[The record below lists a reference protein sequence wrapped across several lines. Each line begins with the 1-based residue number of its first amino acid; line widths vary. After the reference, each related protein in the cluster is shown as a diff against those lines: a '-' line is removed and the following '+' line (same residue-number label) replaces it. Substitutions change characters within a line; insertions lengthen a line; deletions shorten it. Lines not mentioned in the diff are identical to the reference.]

1 MVNQTEFSATPQL
14 NAIHASVV
22 LVSPTP
28 IDPQSTKPETLK
40 SAGIVP
46 ENWAV
51 ANSFNLPVFLRT
63 EFSNGFVLQAEGERY
78 IFQEPLGGSLK
89 DTYDVHSI
97 AARYVEA
104 TKLTPYKAVGI
115 NWQLRI
121 GDINSEEWFAKRSIR
136 CGDMLQGFSVGS
148 LQIRKSLE
156 FSVCNITFTPN
167 DNIIIVD
174 CNYHF
179 ETGGLSYSEIY
190 SLLTDSGKCQ
200 SHLENEVSSII

>member
-1 MVNQTEFSATPQL
+1 MVNQTEFIATPKL

-28 IDPQSTKPETLK
+28 IDAQSTKPETLK

-46 ENWAV
+46 DDWAV
-51 ANSFNLPVFLRT
+51 ANSINVPLFLRT

-78 IFQEPLGGSLK
+78 IFQEPLRGSLK
-89 DTYDVHSI
+89 DKYDVHAI

-104 TKLTPYKAVGI
+104 TKLTSYKAFGI

-121 GDINSEEWFAKRSIR
+121 ADINSEEWFAERSIR
-136 CGDMLQGFSVGS
+136 CSDMLQGFSMGS
-148 LQIRKSLE
+148 LQIRKHLD
-156 FSVCNITFTPN
+156 FSVCNITLTPN
-167 DNIIIVD
+167 DNLIVLD

-179 ETGGLSYSEIY
+179 EAGGLSSEQIN
-190 SLLTDSGKCQ
+190 SFLSDSQKCQ
-200 SHLENEVSSII
+200 MHLENEVSLII